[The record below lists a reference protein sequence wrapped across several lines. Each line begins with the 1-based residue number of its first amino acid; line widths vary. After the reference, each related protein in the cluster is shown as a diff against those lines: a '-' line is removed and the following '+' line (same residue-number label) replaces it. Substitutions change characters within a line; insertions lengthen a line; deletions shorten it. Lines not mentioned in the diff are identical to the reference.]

1 MELQQQLQQNTRKRK
16 PTSSGAANSTGTGNT
31 VGPSPPS
38 TPSTHT
44 PGGGLPVASNMN
56 IVQKSSL
63 ICGADGTS
71 GLASSSNQ
79 MDNLDSFVDF
89 DENVDSFLSN
99 DDGDGRDIFASLK
112 KGSSEQDSLKGLSL
126 SEFGNN
132 RTSNNKVVC
141 CHFST
146 DGKLLASAG
155 HEKKVFLWNMD
166 NLNMDTKIEEH
177 TNFIT
182 DIRFKPNSTQLAT
195 SSSDGTVRLWNA
207 IEVIS
212 F

>member
-1 MELQQQLQQNTRKRK
+1 
-16 PTSSGAANSTGTGNT
+16 
-31 VGPSPPS
+31 
-38 TPSTHT
+38 
-44 PGGGLPVASNMN
+44 
-56 IVQKSSL
+56 
-63 ICGADGTS
+63 
-71 GLASSSNQ
+71 
-79 MDNLDSFVDF
+79 LDSFVDF

-99 DDGDGRDIFASLK
+99 DDGDGRDMFAGLK
-112 KGSSEQDSLKGLSL
+112 KGSSEHNSESLKGLSL
-126 SEFGNN
+126 SEVGNN

-166 NLNMDTKIEEH
+166 NFKMDTKIEDH

-182 DIRFKPNSTQLAT
+182 DIRFKTNSTQLAT

-207 IEVIS
+207 ADVIFS
-212 F
+212 IFPFHMFILVHSNSYLYTCKISYHYLFSC